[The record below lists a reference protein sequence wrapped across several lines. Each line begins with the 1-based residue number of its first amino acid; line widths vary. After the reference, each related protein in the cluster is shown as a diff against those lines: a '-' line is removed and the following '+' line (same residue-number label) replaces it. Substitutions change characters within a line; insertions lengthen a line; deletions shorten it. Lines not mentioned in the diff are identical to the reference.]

1 MITPI
6 IRYGT
11 QEINEC
17 AIPQYLLYLCIM
29 ESGDH
34 KYYLPD
40 SQPILVSESSNN
52 YTLLIKNTNHGITIL
67 TIYTFNT
74 NTTPE
79 GTVDM

>member
-1 MITPI
+1 
-6 IRYGT
+6 
-11 QEINEC
+11 
-17 AIPQYLLYLCIM
+17 M